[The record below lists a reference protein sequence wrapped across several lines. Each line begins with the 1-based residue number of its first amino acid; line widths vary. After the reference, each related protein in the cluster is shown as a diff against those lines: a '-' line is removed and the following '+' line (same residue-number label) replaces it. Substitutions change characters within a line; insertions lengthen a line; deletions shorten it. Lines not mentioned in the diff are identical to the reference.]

1 MRASFAVEVVG
12 EVIKKDGRRILV
24 TNKAIPEYI
33 KLLIMLALNE
43 RPEDIFL
50 SVRFY
55 EEMVQTFYKILNL
68 K

>member
-12 EVIKKDGRRILV
+12 EVIKKDGRRIPV

-43 RPEDIFL
+43 KPEDIFL
-50 SVRFY
+50 SIRSY
-55 EEMVQTFYKILNL
+55 EGMVQTFYKILNL